1 MLCFI
6 YSGEDGEDCA
16 AFEYSAESIADF
28 VEFTQL
34 AIVIGNG
41 DRDVYIDGVAL
52 TSEDSSYTGE
62 FAIPAGS
69 DFNTHGSMYAHEQ
82 SIHIVSTWL

>member
-1 MLCFI
+1 MFL

-16 AFEYSAESIADF
+16 VFEYSAGSNADF
-28 VEFTQL
+28 NEFTQM
-34 AIVIGNG
+34 AFVIGNG

-62 FAIPAGS
+62 FAIPASS
-69 DFNTHGSMYAHEQ
+69 DFNTYGSMYAHER
-82 SIHIVSTWL
+82 SIHIASTWL